1 MNNNLHNTSLDEG
14 IADLVRRIAVK
25 LGIGKPDKAG
35 KITDIPIGQ
44 DSSKFKEVFDKHKKQ
59 WNKNAT
65 EKIDKRKMQLKTN
78 YAKRRSA
85 EEAELGGQKINIKKE
100 SMIED
105 CGYSHDDEE
114 TTSDFS
120 NAIMD
125 RYLVDEEFRDKLNEF
140 WLNASEE
147 ERDVVLAILSRGTQ
161 TANSVEVAV
170 VTDATP
176 EDSMRSFINTMEEGY
191 AENGISEGSGDKEAS
206 NPLSKRWVS
215 AKGNLTVGKI
225 ELKRGKGG
233 KSHTIKRNGKVIG
246 DFSLDTD
253 DDMWVANVK
262 GERGQLVARDIDEL
276 VKRLEQLKESV
287 DLDLDAGWD
296 AEDEKPEDD
305 NTVKEATMRDFI
317 NTVDEGHDGEK
328 KCNKCNNDPC
338 TCKKTNEDLLCKKCN
353 KDPCACDTP
362 SDISEAIGNMD
373 STMLLEV
380 WSTVIKGII
389 KKGSGHK
396 PPFGMPKIKAPEAV
410 VNRND
415 IKRLSREYKEAYR
428 TGDHYLTNAYA
439 NAKSAAGRKS
449 MADAAVRQKS
459 IDQQTHE
466 LLVGRA
472 KQAHLEYQDAVKIAD
487 DLNPR
492 LITKVTTPKVTTPK
506 VTTPKV
512 TTQKVTTP
520 KSNVDDYLDPDAFK
534 DFEL

>member
-35 KITDIPIGQ
+35 KITDIPVGQ

-65 EKIDKRKMQLKTN
+65 EKIDKGGRIATVNLPIGLERKMQLKTN

-114 TTSDFS
+114 TPSDFS

-161 TANSVEVAV
+161 TDNSVEVAV
-170 VTDATP
+170 VTAATP

-191 AENGISEGSGDKEAS
+191 AENGISEGSGDKEAYQ
-206 NPLSKRWVS
+206 KFF
-215 AKGNLTVGKI
+215 NLMLTKFGVESPE
-225 ELKRGKGG
+225 ELE
-233 KSHTIKRNGKVIG
+233 
-246 DFSLDTD
+246 D
-253 DDMWVANVK
+253 DK
-262 GERGQLVARDIDEL
+262 
-276 VKRLEQLKESV
+276 KKEFFDAV
-287 DLDLDAGWD
+287 DAGWD

-305 NTVKEATMRDFI
+305 DTVKEATMRDFI
-317 NTVDEGHDGEK
+317 NTVDEGHNGKE

-353 KDPCACDTP
+353 KDPCACDAP

-380 WSTVIKGII
+380 WSTLIKGII
-389 KKGSGHK
+389 KKGAGHK
-396 PPFGMPKIKAPEAV
+396 PPFGMPKIKPTEAV
-410 VNRND
+410 TNRNELT
-415 IKRLSREYKEAYR
+415 RLSREYKEALS
-428 TGDHYLTNAYA
+428 TGDHYLTNAYG
-439 NAKSAAGRKS
+439 NAKHAAGRKS

-472 KQAHLEYQDAVKIAD
+472 KQARLEYEATVKIAD

-506 VTTPKV
+506 VTTPK
-512 TTQKVTTP
+512 
-520 KSNVDDYLDPDAFK
+520 SNVDDYLDPDAFK